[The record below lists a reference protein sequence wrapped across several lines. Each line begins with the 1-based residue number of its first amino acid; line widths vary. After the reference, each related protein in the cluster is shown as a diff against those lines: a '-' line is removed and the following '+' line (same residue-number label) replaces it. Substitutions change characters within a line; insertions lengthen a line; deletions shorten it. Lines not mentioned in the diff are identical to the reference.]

1 MKDYRGLWTMMDY
14 HGLSWTMDYHVL
26 LWIIVDSGRSWYYK
40 YSGVSWHYHEF
51 WTVMVYHGLPW
62 TMDYH
67 GLFWIIIDYCELS
80 KFCRSV
86 MDDGLSWTSMG
97 YCGLLRIIVNYQDDH
112 GLWIIMFH
120 IILIYNCFPFLSYI
134 WEPISH
140 RYCSMWSG
148 TLLNPCGGTSIKL
161 TPNRGHL
168 ERVWRNSA
176 CSNFRVTRLIS
187 LLI

>member
-1 MKDYRGLWTMMDY
+1 
-14 HGLSWTMDYHVL
+14 
-26 LWIIVDSGRSWYYK
+26 
-40 YSGVSWHYHEF
+40 
-51 WTVMVYHGLPW
+51 MVYHGLPW
-62 TMDYH
+62 TMDYP

-120 IILIYNCFPFLSYI
+120 IILIDNCFPFLSYI
-134 WEPISH
+134 WELFSN
-140 RYCSMWSG
+140 RYLSLGSG
-148 TLLNPCGGTSIKL
+148 TLRNPCGGTSIKL

-176 CSNFRVTRLIS
+176 CSNFRVTR
-187 LLI
+187 

>member
-1 MKDYRGLWTMMDY
+1 ML
-14 HGLSWTMDYHVL
+14 
-26 LWIIVDSGRSWYYK
+26 
-40 YSGVSWHYHEF
+40 
-51 WTVMVYHGLPW
+51 YHGLPW

-67 GLFWIIIDYCELS
+67 GLLWIIIDYCELS

-112 GLWIIMFH
+112 GLWIITFH
-120 IILIYNCFPFLSYI
+120 IILIDNCFPFLSYI
-134 WEPISH
+134 WEPISY
-140 RYCSMWSG
+140 RYCSLWSG

-168 ERVWRNSA
+168 ERVWRTAS
-176 CSNFRVTRLIS
+176 CSIFCVMRYIS
-187 LLI
+187 FC

>member
-1 MKDYRGLWTMMDY
+1 MQDYSGLWTMMDY

-40 YSGVSWHYHEF
+40 YSGLSWHYREF

-80 KFCRSV
+80 KFYRSI

-97 YCGLLRIIVNYQDDH
+97 YRGLLCIIVEYKNYS
-112 GLWIIMFH
+112 GLWIIMVHMIFVE
-120 IILIYNCFPFLSYI
+120 NCFPFMSYI
-134 WEPISH
+134 WEPFSYRIS
-140 RYCSMWSG
+140 SMGSG
-148 TLLNPCGGTSIKL
+148 TLLNPCGGASIKSR
-161 TPNRGHL
+161 TFSEGMAH
-168 ERVWRNSA
+168 
-176 CSNFRVTRLIS
+176 
-187 LLI
+187 